1 MSFWDTLKLRIPK
14 KYLVFVAALVWTF
27 AGGMLLWKGLGW
39 QSDDVQY
46 LIILHIFTGIT
57 GGILFYIILFSRVS
71 HKHLKRIFLL
81 NQEKPSAFSFFDLR
95 SYLLM
100 ALMISC
106 GIVLR
111 TAHFFNMDNLG
122 TFYIAMGIPLL
133 FSAFRFWN
141 AGLYYR
147 KTYKCFSGTDG
158 FKVGK
163 NGKLRRWL
171 TILLRLTLLCYFLIA
186 GIVLYCNFR
195 ILFYSAPF
203 LYDDTAVIP
212 ENSVG
217 IVLGTSKNTAHGFEN
232 LFFKFRI
239 EAAAELY
246 KSGKIKYIIL
256 SGDNGSDYYN
266 EPRAMKIQLMALGV
280 PSDAIYLDYAGFR
293 TLDSMLRCKEIFGQQ
308 QFTVISQEFQNERAV
323 FIARHYGIDAIALN
337 ARDVKTY
344 SGFKT
349 NVRELFARV
358 KVFIDLYV
366 TNAQPKYLGEKIH
379 IGK

>member
-1 MSFWDTLKLRIPK
+1 MSFWETLKLRIPK

-39 QSDDVQY
+39 QADDVQY

-57 GGILFYIILFSRVS
+57 GGILFYIVLFSRVS

-81 NQEKPSAFSFFDLR
+81 NREKPSAFSFFDLR

-100 ALMISC
+100 ALMILC

-111 TAHFFNMDNLG
+111 KLHFFSMDNLG

-133 FSAFRFWN
+133 ISAFRFWN
-141 AGLYYR
+141 AGFCYR
-147 KTYKCFSGTDG
+147 KTYRCFTETENL
-158 FKVGK
+158 KVRK
-163 NGKLRRWL
+163 NGKLRRWFRV
-171 TILLRLTLLCYFLIA
+171 LLRLTLIGYFVIA
-186 GIVLYCNFR
+186 GMVLYCNYR
-195 ILFYSAPF
+195 ILFYAAAF
-203 LYDDTAVIP
+203 LYGDTAAIP
-212 ENSVG
+212 ADSVG
-217 IVLGTSKNTAHGFEN
+217 IVLGTSKNTARGFEN
-232 LFFKFRI
+232 LFFKYRI

-256 SGDNGSDYYN
+256 SGDNGSNYYN
-266 EPRAMKIQLMALGV
+266 EPRAMKNKLMALGV

-308 QFTVISQEFQNERAV
+308 QVTVISQEFQNERAI
-323 FIARHYGIDAIALN
+323 FIARHYGIEAIGFN
-337 ARDVKTY
+337 AHDVRTY

-358 KVFIDLYV
+358 KVFIDLYI
-366 TNAQPKYLGEKIH
+366 TKAQPKYWGEKIH
-379 IGK
+379 IGQ